1 MVGARRSNLSND
13 FGRGCEVWMKKIIV
27 TLTNEN
33 NSFFFDMELPTQYPV
48 AKMCSTIVDLLNQNQ
63 SKIVFKVAGLLLV
76 ANRQKKIIPPNNTL
90 EEAGIWN
97 GDYITVI
104 PKS

>member
-1 MVGARRSNLSND
+1 
-13 FGRGCEVWMKKIIV
+13 MKKIIV

-48 AKMCSTIVDLLNQNQ
+48 KKMYSTIVDLLNQNQ

-76 ANRQKKIIPPNNTL
+76 ANRQKKIISPNNTL

>member
-1 MVGARRSNLSND
+1 
-13 FGRGCEVWMKKIIV
+13 MKKIIV

-48 AKMCSTIVDLLNQNQ
+48 EKMYSTIVDLLNQNQ
-63 SKIVFKVAGLLLV
+63 SKVTFKVAGFFLG
-76 ANRQKKIIPPNNTL
+76 ANRQKKIISPQNTL

-97 GDYITVI
+97 GDYITAI
-104 PKS
+104 QK

>member
-1 MVGARRSNLSND
+1 
-13 FGRGCEVWMKKIIV
+13 MKKIIV

-33 NSFFFDMELPTQYPV
+33 NSFFLDMELPTQYPV
-48 AKMCSTIVDLLNQNQ
+48 KKMYSTIVDLLNQNQ

-76 ANRQKKIIPPNNTL
+76 ANRQKKIISPINTL